1 MNIDDLMSGR
11 TAWLSA
17 GGPQGDVVISSRVRL
32 ARNLAGFP
40 FLSRA
45 TESQRREI
53 QRAIWNAILNSPLDH
68 DTFYID
74 IDRSEELDRQLLV
87 ERRLISRQHAA
98 GRGSRGVAV
107 GVAETTAIM
116 INEED
121 HLRIQALRAGLQLDA
136 VWTDVSR
143 IDRALETELK
153 FAYHKRY
160 GYLTACPT
168 NVGTGLRVSVML
180 HLPALKLT
188 GEIEKAL
195 RATRELHLAV
205 RGLFG
210 EGTEATGD
218 LYQISNQT
226 TLGKS
231 EDEIVREFR
240 DAIIPPIIEYELHA
254 RNALVRDKAVLLDDK
269 IYRAFGL
276 LENARAI
283 SSDETLGLLSH
294 VRMGVSLGRLARVDM
309 DTVNDLFLKT
319 QPAHLQKLRGRRL
332 DGEQRGVAR
341 ADYIRQR
348 ITGGRASNN

>member
-1 MNIDDLMSGR
+1 MTVDELMVRR
-11 TAWLSA
+11 TAWLAA
-17 GGPQGDVVISSRVRL
+17 GGPHGDVVISSRVRL
-32 ARNLAGFP
+32 ARNLAGHP

-53 QRAIWNAILNSPLDH
+53 QRTIWNAILNSDLDRE
-68 DTFYID
+68 TVYFD
-74 IDRSEELDRQLLV
+74 IDRSEDLDKQILV

-107 GVAETTAIM
+107 GAAETTAIM

-121 HLRIQALRAGLQLDA
+121 HVRIQALRAGLQLDA
-136 VWTDVSR
+136 VWEDVSR
-143 IDRALETELK
+143 IDQALEQHLT

-168 NVGTGLRVSVML
+168 NVGTGLRVSVMM

-240 DAIIPPIIEYELHA
+240 DKIIPPIIEYEMHA
-254 RNALVRDKAVLLDDK
+254 RAALVRERAVLLDDK

-294 VRMGVSLGRLARVDM
+294 IRMGVSLGRLSHIDM
-309 DTVNDLFLKT
+309 DTINDLFLKT
-319 QPAHLQKLRGRRL
+319 QPAHLQKLRGGRL

-348 ITGGRASNN
+348 LGGDHRKN